1 MKNEKSQLPNII
13 ESILFLAGNAV
24 AIKDISEKLELTDDE
39 VKEAI
44 ETLKNSKSADSG
56 VKVIT
61 FKDKAQLTT
70 NADYAEDVAAVLNP
84 IKEKALTRAA
94 LETIAIIAY
103 KQPITRQEIE
113 DIRGVTSDYA
123 VQVLLTHNLIEVVGR
138 KDAIGK
144 PLMFGTTD
152 EFLKRFELQSLEEL
166 PNYEDLLE
174 QVKQISGLTP
184 RDTIYNE
191 FEVQSLDEEEDSAEE
206 DEVSIEEL
214 ESIGE
219 KLKENLKETKKENKL
234 DLDST
239 ASRLEELEENQ
250 KAHAPKQQETK
261 VDVHQEN
268 TLGKEDEETTSNIE
282 SDDEFADEDDE
293 FDDDDD
299 EFNDDEFEED
309 EEEMD
314 AADKFLNSGF

>member
-1 MKNEKSQLPNII
+1 MKSEKSQLPNII

-24 AIKDISEKLELTDDE
+24 AIKDISEKLEITDDE

-44 ETLKNSKSADSG
+44 ETLKNSKSPESG

-113 DIRGVTSDYA
+113 DIRGVASDYA

-152 EFLKRFELQSLEEL
+152 EFLKRFELQSLEDL

-174 QVKQISGLTP
+174 QVKQISGLNP

-191 FEVQSLDEEEDSAEE
+191 FEVQSIEEDAEE
-206 DEVSIEEL
+206 NEDDEVSIEEL

-239 ASRLEELEENQ
+239 ASKLEQIDEMQ
-250 KAHAPKQQETK
+250 KAHEPKKQETVK
-261 VDVHQEN
+261 INEPKDDVESE
-268 TLGKEDEETTSNIE
+268 TTTEDE
-282 SDDEFADEDDE
+282 FDDE
-293 FDDDDD
+293 FD
-299 EFNDDEFEED
+299 ED
-309 EEEMD
+309 EEFDDELDEDDIEQDDEELD
-314 AADKFLNSGF
+314 AVDRFLNS

>member
-1 MKNEKSQLPNII
+1 MKSEKSQLPNII

-24 AIKDISEKLELTDDE
+24 AIKDISEKLEVTDEE
-39 VKEAI
+39 VKSAI
-44 ETLKNSKSADSG
+44 EELKKSKSKESG
-56 VKVIT
+56 IQVIT

-70 NADYAEDVAAVLNP
+70 NAEYADDVAAVLNP

-94 LETIAIIAY
+94 LETVAIIAY

-152 EFLKRFELQSLEEL
+152 EFLKRFELQSLEDL
-166 PNYEDLLE
+166 PNYDDLIE

-191 FEVQSLDEEEDSAEE
+191 FEVVSLDEDEPCDTE
-206 DEVSIEEL
+206 DEVSL
-214 ESIGE
+214 EDLENIG
-219 KLKENLKETKKENKL
+219 KTPKETVEEKIAREQISEEDQQKDEPKEKE
-234 DLDST
+234 SV
-239 ASRLEELEENQ
+239 EE
-250 KAHAPKQQETK
+250 
-261 VDVHQEN
+261 
-268 TLGKEDEETTSNIE
+268 
-282 SDDEFADEDDE
+282 E
-293 FDDDDD
+293 FDDD
-299 EFNDDEFEED
+299 
-309 EEEMD
+309 EEELD
-314 AADKFLNSGF
+314 AVDRFLNSGF